1 MWFYIKCIAV
11 LIAAIVLKSINVW
24 LGAIFAFLVVFSFG
38 ILDVYETYKWHRFH
52 KDDIIGIIF
61 HLVKYF
67 VYGVLGAALLSFSGG
82 DDPYMNDYME
92 HLEPR

>member
-11 LIAAIVLKSINVW
+11 LIAAIVLKSRNVW

-38 ILDVYETYKWHRFH
+38 VLDVYETYKWHRFH

-82 DDPYMNDYME
+82 DDHYMNDYME